1 MSESKET
8 KNNKPRWQ
16 EQIEELRKE
25 KPVRAD
31 IILSETQD
39 CLVYKAAENGKA
51 IQAQSLVWEEI
62 LYVKYNSQT
71 TPKKLV
77 SEYYKVEPG
86 DVIRVEK
93 QVLSAHTSYSGSVF
107 FECDYIFK
115 GIKESAKKRFIKDH
129 LKKEVKVEDFDNAV
143 AQMKK
148 FRRAIEEFEYNNDV
162 KIIGKY

>member
-1 MSESKET
+1 MSESKKT

-39 CLVYKAAENGKA
+39 CLVYKASENGKA
-51 IQAQSLVWEEI
+51 IQAKSLVWEGI
-62 LYVKYNSQT
+62 FYVKYDRKASA
-71 TPKKLV
+71 KLV
-77 SEYYKVEPG
+77 TEYNMVEPG
-86 DVIRVEK
+86 DIIRVEK
-93 QVLSAHTSYSGSVF
+93 QVLSVDTSYSGSVF

-129 LKKEVKVEDFDNAV
+129 LKKEVKVEDFESAV
-143 AQMKK
+143 EEMRR
-148 FRRAIEEFEYNNDV
+148 FRRAIEKFEYNNDV
-162 KIIGKY
+162 KIIGQY

>member
-1 MSESKET
+1 MSESKKT
-8 KNNKPRWQ
+8 KNKRPRWQ

-39 CLVYKAAENGKA
+39 CLVYKASENGKA
-51 IQAQSLVWEEI
+51 IQAQSLVWEGI
-62 LYVKYNSQT
+62 FYVKYNSQT

-77 SEYYKVEPG
+77 SEYHKVEPG

-93 QVLSAHTSYSGSVF
+93 QVLSVDTSYSGCVF
-107 FECDYIFK
+107 WKCDYIFK
-115 GIKESAKKRFIKDH
+115 GIKESAKKRFIKEH

-143 AQMKK
+143 AEMKK
-148 FRRAIEEFEYNNDV
+148 IRRAIEEFEYNNEV
-162 KIIGKY
+162 KIIGQY